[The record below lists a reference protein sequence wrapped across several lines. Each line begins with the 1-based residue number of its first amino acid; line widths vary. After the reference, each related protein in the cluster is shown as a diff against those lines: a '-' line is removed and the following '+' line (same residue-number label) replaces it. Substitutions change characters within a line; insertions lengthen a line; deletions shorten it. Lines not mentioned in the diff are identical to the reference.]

1 MIIGPYR
8 NFEVFFFFFFL
19 LLRSSRPKMLDFAA
33 SFYNV
38 CNATSREFVLFLF
51 LFFFG
56 RFCRIHKIAIEIE
69 ASCQKTYSFISD
81 CYKALMLD
89 TQNFTISTIP
99 LVLKTAD
106 DDVFG
111 NHTNILPLTSMDALA
126 LGALSKV
133 YTHIY
138 SPASSALGL
147 VSLLQKSI
155 IKF

>member
-8 NFEVFFFFFFL
+8 NFEVFFYFFPSLEIVAAENARFRCFFL
-19 LLRSSRPKMLDFAA
+19 QRLQRNFQSVCAF
-33 SFYNV
+33 FY
-38 CNATSREFVLFLF
+38 
-51 LFFFG
+51 FFFG

-81 CYKALMLD
+81 CYEALMLD